1 MSGEANGGTSS
12 GDAGSAGGAPARH
25 EVVVVGGGLV
35 GLSCAWFLA
44 EAGVEVALLE
54 RGRVGGGASRGNAG
68 LVCPALADPLP
79 APGLVRHGL
88 AGLLRADSPLY
99 LDPRALPRLAAFL
112 ARFARRTT
120 PGAYAA
126 GVAALAQLGRM
137 TFGAYDELAAA
148 GALGE
153 SHDDGYLFA
162 CATRGSATAA
172 RNGLVRMADQGYAAP
187 PGPLLEADELRRL
200 EPSLSAAAQAG
211 FVQPGERWLDP
222 SGFVDALATRLR
234 ERGVAI
240 IEQAEVTG
248 LRDDGPSVSLETSA
262 GPTEAGQV
270 VIASGVWSDRL
281 CRMLGLRLGLVPGKG
296 YSFAVEP
303 AVMPARAI
311 YLADA
316 HVVATPI
323 GDRLRLAGTIEF
335 DGSVDRFNDRR
346 VRAIAGAASRYLSG
360 IDWQQRTAEWVGPRP
375 MTPDGLPMIG
385 RLPGR
390 SRVLVAAGHNMLGLT
405 LAPSTG
411 RVIAALVTGRAP
423 GIDLAPFAPGRF
435 AHWWSGWR

>member
-1 MSGEANGGTSS
+1 VSGGGTGAGAS
-12 GDAGSAGGAPARH
+12 GRSRH
-25 EVVVVGGGLV
+25 EVVVIGGGLV

-44 EAGVEVALLE
+44 EAGVEVAVLE

-88 AGLLRADSPLY
+88 AGLLRPDSPLY
-99 LDPRALPRLAAFL
+99 VDPRALPRLAGFL
-112 ARFARRTT
+112 ARFARRAT
-120 PGAYAA
+120 PRAYAA
-126 GVAALAQLGRM
+126 GVTALGQLGRIA
-137 TFGAYDELAAA
+137 FEAYDELAAA

-153 SHDDGYLFA
+153 RHDDGYLFA
-162 CATRGSATAA
+162 CATRESARAA
-172 RNGLVRMADQGYAAP
+172 HAGLVRMADQGYAAP
-187 PGPLLEADELRRL
+187 PGPLLEEDELRRL
-200 EPSLSAAAQAG
+200 EPALSAAARAG

-222 SGFVDALATRLR
+222 SGFVDALAARLR
-234 ERGVAI
+234 ERGVPI
-240 IEQAEVTG
+240 VEQAEVTG
-248 LRDDGPSVSLETSA
+248 LRDDGRSVSIRTGA
-262 GPTEAGQV
+262 GPLEAGQV

-281 CRMLGLRLGLVPGKG
+281 CRMLGVRLGLVPGKG
-296 YSFAVEP
+296 YSFSVEP

-316 HVVATPI
+316 HVVATPLA
-323 GDRLRLAGTIEF
+323 GRLRLAGTLEF
-335 DGSVDRFNDRR
+335 DGSVDRFNERR
-346 VRAIAGAASRYLSG
+346 VGAIASAASRYLAG
-360 IDWQQRTAEWVGPRP
+360 IDWQRRSAEWVGPRP

-390 SRVLVAAGHNMLGLT
+390 PRVLVAAGHNMLGLT

-411 RVIAALVTGRAP
+411 RVIAALVTGRPP

-435 AHWWSGWR
+435 ARWWSGWR

>member
-1 MSGEANGGTSS
+1 MSGRASGG
-12 GDAGSAGGAPARH
+12 GPGGGAHARH

-44 EAGVEVALLE
+44 RDGVDVAVLE

-88 AGLLRADSPLY
+88 AGLLRPDSPLY
-99 LDPRALPRLAAFL
+99 VDPRALPRLAGFL
-112 ARFARRTT
+112 ARFARRATA
-120 PGAYAA
+120 GAYDA
-126 GVAALAQLGRM
+126 GVAALGQLGRM
-137 TFGAYDELAAA
+137 TFEAYDELAAA

-153 SHDDGYLFA
+153 RHHDGYLFA

-172 RNGLVRMADQGYAAP
+172 RNGLARMADQGYAAP
-187 PGPLLEADELRRL
+187 PGPLLEGDELRRL

-234 ERGVAI
+234 ERGVPI

-248 LRDDGPSVSLETSA
+248 LRDDGGSVSIETS
-262 GPTEAGQV
+262 TSSVEAGQV

-303 AVMPARAI
+303 AVMPGRAI

-323 GDRLRLAGTIEF
+323 GGRLRLAGTIEF

-375 MTPDGLPMIG
+375 MTGDGLPMIG
-385 RLPGR
+385 RLPGQPR
-390 SRVLVAAGHNMLGLT
+390 MLVAAGHNMLGLT

-411 RVIAALVTGRAP
+411 RVIAALVTGRPP
-423 GIDLAPFAPGRF
+423 GIDLAPFAPDRF
-435 AHWWSGWR
+435 ARWWSGWR